1 MFKRKTR
8 LEIIDENAMFQRKTR
23 ILENKN
29 SLRLIMKAVTS
40 KDDMINKKLKYL
52 LYLEKDINT

>member
-1 MFKRKTR
+1 MFKRKSR
-8 LEIIDENAMFQRKTR
+8 LEIIENAMFQRKTR

-29 SLRLIMKAVTS
+29 PLRLIMKAVTS